1 MITHKQPVLEKHLQS
16 AIHCSQFSTLKTGC
30 TLHSVREDEDWVYA
44 SYIDSTGTETFVR
57 ARFLVGADGK
67 TGFVRKHYLEPRG
80 ISMDWAEQ

>member
-1 MITHKQPVLEKHLQS
+1 MTHKQPVLERHLR
-16 AIHCSQFSTLKTGC
+16 AVILDSQFSTLRTGC
-30 TLHSVREDEDWVYA
+30 ILNSMREDADWVYA
-44 SYIDSTGTETFVR
+44 SYLDPTGTERFVR